1 MSHPRSL
8 SSPRGLLQAA
18 VSPPPAVAWHSP
30 SHRSGH
36 PQSQPR
42 KSIFN
47 LGTTLMPSIAD
58 SPPPLPQAHLSLP
71 THGGEGVS
79 TGTQWRQSS
88 AWVGL
93 GKLACMWGC
102 CP

>member
-1 MSHPRSL
+1 MSHPHSL
-8 SSPRGLLQAA
+8 SSPRGLLQAG
-18 VSPPPAVAWHSP
+18 VSPSPAVARHSP
-30 SHRSGH
+30 SHPSGH
-36 PQSQPR
+36 PQSQPK

-47 LGTTLMPSIAD
+47 LGTMLMPSIAT

-71 THGGEGVS
+71 THGVEGGS

-93 GKLACMWGC
+93 GKLACM
-102 CP
+102 